1 MTPDGNF
8 LKFVD
13 KVLHRLKAGQREYG
27 DKSFS
32 MEPDVLLTEIE
43 EEILDI
49 CGWAYILHVRME
61 KLRNAVAVINDA
73 R

>member
-1 MTPDGNF
+1 MKNDGSF

-13 KVLHRLKAGQREYG
+13 KVLHRLKAGQRAYG

-32 MEPDVLLTEIE
+32 MEPEVLLTEIE

-61 KLRNAVAVINDA
+61 KLRSAVRAIDA
-73 R
+73 AE

>member
-1 MTPDGNF
+1 MENDGSF

-13 KVLHRLKAGQREYG
+13 KVLYRLKAGQREYG
-27 DKSFS
+27 NKSFS
-32 MEPDVLLTEIE
+32 MEPDVLLQEIE

-61 KLRNAVAVINDA
+61 KLRSAVVAIDEK

>member
-1 MTPDGNF
+1 MPVDGNF

-13 KVLHRLKAGQREYG
+13 KVLSRLKAGQKEYG

-61 KLRNAVAVINDA
+61 KLRNAVVAADA
-73 R
+73 AR